1 MIITTADAPA
11 AIGPY
16 VQGVNLGAM
25 TITSGQLP
33 INPLDGTMPE
43 DIAEQARQSLENVKA
58 IVEAAGLTVGQIVK
72 TTVFVKDLADFAA
85 INAAYEAFFIE
96 HQAAF
101 PARSCVEVARLPKD
115 AGVEIEAIAFALTP
129 GWRSASSL
137 LPPIFVVPHCS
148 LYRQYS
154 RRTTRGTQH
163 VNYSTGMSRGRAPA

>member
-1 MIITTADAPA
+1 MKDKPYDYYHPLTRLLLS
-11 AIGPY
+11 GPY

-85 INAAYEAFFIE
+85 INAAYEAFLY
-96 HQAAF
+96 
-101 PARSCVEVARLPKD
+101 R
-115 AGVEIEAIAFALTP
+115 TP
-129 GWRSASSL
+129 GGPFR
-137 LPPIFVVPHCS
+137 
-148 LYRQYS
+148 
-154 RRTTRGTQH
+154 
-163 VNYSTGMSRGRAPA
+163 RAPVWR

>member
-33 INPLDGTMPE
+33 INPLDGTMPS

-72 TTVFVKDLADFAA
+72 TTVFVKDLKDFAA
-85 INAAYEAFFIE
+85 INAAYEAFFTE
-96 HQAAF
+96 HQAFFTEHQATF

-115 AGVEIEAIAFALTP
+115 AGVEIEAIAFA
-129 GWRSASSL
+129 R
-137 LPPIFVVPHCS
+137 
-148 LYRQYS
+148 
-154 RRTTRGTQH
+154 
-163 VNYSTGMSRGRAPA
+163 